1 MKKSFLWILLPLLV
15 LCSGCAQTEYAV
27 DLGFGSENNIKT
39 PLALGVFSKDGL
51 FENKETVSLSVACG
65 MLDGQSLDSLIMC
78 IDGREP
84 DEFACEAVTLYA
96 AALPEAFANS
106 ISPPLCEAVD
116 PRDLGEGWFLLKE
129 YAPDEFEGFSV
140 TQSFFGGKKYAH
152 TEEVTL
158 PAALFAQESGAFE
171 LYLCF
176 VQTDGSAC
184 YISDCRSAGR
194 RIYYRVGDFVQLSTY
209 EKLLG

>member
-65 MLDGQSLDSLIMC
+65 MLDG
-78 IDGREP
+78 
-84 DEFACEAVTLYA
+84 
-96 AALPEAFANS
+96 
-106 ISPPLCEAVD
+106 PLCEAVD

-140 TQSFFGGKKYAH
+140 TQSFFCGKKYAH

-158 PAALFAQESGAFE
+158 PAAPFAQESGAFE